1 MKLNE
6 QHHAAIV
13 LAFYRALRDEYGE
26 TGLLAFSMAQRL
38 YGEQRG
44 RRMALRALRDG
55 HKLGYTEY
63 VAYSEWECT
72 PEFFDVT
79 MDARPGCV
87 DECVTRCP
95 WADVFRAAGEPEC
108 GERYCADIDRSIVRG
123 FNPELRLDLDETQHS
138 GGACRF
144 HFRDEGVTPD
154 LFESGDALKKG
165 ETILPFT
172 YHCAHV
178 WRAYCDIISD
188 VFGDAGCTLISHVRG
203 DLHKAYGDAFFKA
216 LDTFSEMDFNRL
228 PVFTT
233 D

>member
-1 MKLNE
+1 M
-6 QHHAAIV
+6 
-13 LAFYRALRDEYGE
+13 
-26 TGLLAFSMAQRL
+26 
-38 YGEQRG
+38 
-44 RRMALRALRDG
+44 
-55 HKLGYTEY
+55 
-63 VAYSEWECT
+63 
-72 PEFFDVT
+72 
-79 MDARPGCV
+79 
-87 DECVTRCP
+87 
-95 WADVFRAAGEPEC
+95 
-108 GERYCADIDRSIVRG
+108 RG

-144 HFRDEGVTPD
+144 RFRDKGVTPD
-154 LFESGDALKKG
+154 LFERGDALKKG

-178 WRAYCDIISD
+178 WRVYCDIISD

-216 LDTFSEMDFNRL
+216 LNTFSEMDFNRL